1 VPRTV
6 TAARPRAGRE
16 LALLASLYL
25 AYSVARLMTDADLGT
40 ATGNAWALLRVEGAV
55 HLDVER
61 SLNDAL
67 TAVPGLPLLAS
78 YWYSVLHYVVTPAV
92 LVWVYRAHPDR
103 YGVARNALVIG
114 SALGIVGFALLPM
127 APPRMLP
134 GFVDTLAATS
144 GSGWWGADAS
154 APRGLG
160 GLVRRSGL
168 VVHRGPAHQG
178 GSHGAA
184 GRRRLRARHDTGR
197 PGDGQPLPV
206 GRRRRGSGDRG
217 RRARGE
223 GLGQGRSTGWE
234 DGGR

>member
-127 APPRMLP
+127 APRHGCCRASSTPSPPRP
-134 GFVDTLAATS
+134 DPVG
-144 GSGWWGADAS
+144 GA
-154 APRGLG
+154 RT
-160 GLVRRSGL
+160 
-168 VVHRGPAHQG
+168 
-178 GSHGAA
+178 
-184 GRRRLRARHDTGR
+184 RARR
-197 PGDGQPLPV
+197 E
-206 GRRRRGSGDRG
+206 
-217 RRARGE
+217 A
-223 GLGQGRSTGWE
+223 WAA
-234 DGGR
+234 